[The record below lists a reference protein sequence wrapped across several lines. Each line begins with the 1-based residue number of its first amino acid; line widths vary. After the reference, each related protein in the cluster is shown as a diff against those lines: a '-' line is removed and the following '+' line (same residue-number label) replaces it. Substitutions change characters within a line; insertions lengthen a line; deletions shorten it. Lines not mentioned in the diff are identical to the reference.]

1 VTGVVMALHI
11 SILAVVVA
19 SHPRPGRRGRRRR
32 ATAYNARVFNSERFF
47 REAWPTISQAVES
60 PAAAARDVAWI
71 VSVAEVPGGAR
82 VLDAPCGFARHSIEF
97 ARRGHRVTGVDFS
110 ETELGRARDA
120 ASKAGVPLSLVCQ
133 DIRDM
138 EFGSEFDLAVNLF
151 SSIGYF
157 SDDEDRLLLD
167 RFWRAL
173 VPGGTFVLDTRNRD
187 QLVRSLPPEERQPF
201 ETWTLRIEH
210 GFDVTT
216 SRWHARWSRL
226 PAAHGARAEVIG
238 ESDIRLYSAHE
249 LRAMLRPERWSRVD
263 LYGGL
268 DGTPFSLDSPRLVL
282 VARK

>member
-1 VTGVVMALHI
+1 M
-11 SILAVVVA
+11 
-19 SHPRPGRRGRRRR
+19 
-32 ATAYNARVFNSERFF
+32 FNSERFF

-60 PAAAARDVAWI
+60 PMAAANDVAWI
-71 VSVAEVPGGAR
+71 LSIAQPAKGSR

-110 ETELGRARDA
+110 ETELARAREA
-120 ASKAGVPLSLVCQ
+120 AGKAGVTLALACE

-138 EFGSEFDLAVNLF
+138 EFSGEFDLAVNLF

-157 SDDEDRLLLD
+157 SDDEDRLVLD

-173 VPGGTFVLDTRNRD
+173 APGGIFVLDTRNRD
-187 QLVRSLPPEERQPF
+187 QVVRSLPPEDRQSF
-201 ETWTLRIEH
+201 GDWTLRIEH

-226 PAAHGARAEVIG
+226 SATPGAAAEVIG

-249 LRAMLRPERWSRVD
+249 LRAMLRPERWSHVD

-268 DGTPFSLDSPRLVL
+268 DGTPFSLDAPRLVV